1 MDTQTITNLHS
12 KYKGKRLVF
21 VSGNFNIIHPGHLRL
36 LSFARSVGDVLVV
49 GLFSDNSPGTM
60 VRFED
65 RRASLLGLEA
75 VNEVIELAFGDLL
88 VCIETLRPHTVVKGK
103 EHESLS
109 NAEQDVVSSYGG
121 HLLFSAGEQTF
132 SSRDLI
138 RFELANP
145 SGFQMRAAPAA
156 FFQNHKLTAE
166 VMLDRVKA
174 FSQLQV
180 LVIGDL
186 IIDEYIYCDPL
197 GMSQEDPTIVV
208 TPIETQSFVGAAGIV
223 AGHLAGLGAKVQF
236 LSIVGDDAMA
246 RNSKAR
252 LEKMNVHVHFI
263 HDESRPT
270 IVKQRFRAQGKT
282 LLRVSHLRG
291 HDAAKEYRAEAMARL
306 LPLLDNIQLVV
317 FSDFNY
323 GCLPQPLVNQIMV
336 SCNERGIPFV
346 ADSQASSQVGNVG
359 RFVGADFLAATER
372 EVRLAT
378 NDFKSGLQNVA
389 NNLMAQSSAQHLLV
403 KLGAEGLI
411 AIQSDNTYYTD
422 SLPALNPNPVD
433 VAGAGDAMLA
443 AASLTRRAGG
453 DIFEAAHLGSLA
465 AAVQVSR
472 TGNLPIQSHDLMAA
486 LQRLA

>member
-1 MDTQTITNLHS
+1 M
-12 KYKGKRLVF
+12 
-21 VSGNFNIIHPGHLRL
+21 
-36 LSFARSVGDVLVV
+36 V
-49 GLFSDNSPGTM
+49 GLFTDNSPGTM

-65 RRASLLGLEA
+65 RKASLLGLEA
-75 VNEVIELAFGDLL
+75 VSEVIELAFGDLTA
-88 VCIETLRPHTVVKGK
+88 CIETLRPHTVVKGK

-145 SGFQMRAAPAA
+145 SGFEMRAVPDA
-156 FFQNHKLTAE
+156 FFHNHKLTAE
-166 VMLDRVKA
+166 VMLNRVKA

-223 AGHLAGLGAKVQF
+223 AAHLAGLGAKVQF

-246 RNSKAR
+246 RTSQAK
-252 LEKMNVHVHFI
+252 LEKMNVSVHFV

-270 IVKQRFRAQGKT
+270 VVKQRFRAQNKT
-282 LLRVSHLRG
+282 LLRVSYLRS
-291 HDAAKEYRAEAMARL
+291 HDSAKEYLTEAMARL
-306 LPLLDNIQLVV
+306 LALLDNVQLVV

-323 GCLPQPLVNQIMV
+323 GCLPQALVDQIIDV
-336 SCNERGIPFV
+336 CSRRRVPFV
-346 ADSQASSQVGNVG
+346 ADSQASSQTGNVG
-359 RFVGADFLAATER
+359 RFIGADLLAATEYEAR
-372 EVRLAT
+372 VAT

-389 NNLMAQSSAQHLLV
+389 NRLISQSGASGLLL
-403 KLGAEGLI
+403 KLGPEGVVI
-411 AIQSDNTYYTD
+411 VQKRPEFCTD
-422 SLPALNPNPVD
+422 SLPAFNPNPLD
-433 VAGAGDAMLA
+433 LAGAGDAMLA
-443 AASLTRRAGG
+443 TASLTRLAGG
-453 DIFEAAHLGSLA
+453 SIFEAAYLGSIASALH
-465 AAVQVSR
+465 VSSN
-472 TGNLPIQSHDLMAA
+472 GNMPLSA
-486 LQRLA
+486 QRLTEVLRPR